1 MIHSSNFQ
9 KEKKENYCTHTIL
22 EEEKKSALKSNKK
35 NRLCVIT
42 SQLRNTYI
50 GLTRKHRRNKAQH
63 HTHTNETKLFLGNTQ
78 QISDSKGRRRD
89 VKQENVILYINERKS
104 RNDLINIAK
113 YDLK

>member
-1 MIHSSNFQ
+1 MVWLGNI
-9 KEKKENYCTHTIL
+9 
-22 EEEKKSALKSNKK
+22 EEIKH
-35 NRLCVIT
+35 
-42 SQLRNTYI
+42 NT
-50 GLTRKHRRNKAQH
+50 
-63 HTHTNETKLFLGNTQ
+63 THTNETKLFLGNTQ